1 MDKRWEATPMYY
13 LAGRYTSLLNFA
25 VSITYVFA
33 LASTEL
39 DLFRVFELTSVYNYG
54 LLGLFRSQR
63 SRYIHLFG
71 YLFIYGF
78 RFISKIELQCKRK
91 TSWRLSRHSW
101 APQFHKH

>member
-39 DLFRVFELTSVYNYG
+39 DLFRVFELTSV
-54 LLGLFRSQR
+54 
-63 SRYIHLFG
+63 
-71 YLFIYGF
+71 
-78 RFISKIELQCKRK
+78 
-91 TSWRLSRHSW
+91 
-101 APQFHKH
+101 